1 MQSDADV
8 NKAMTGRR
16 GPGRLTRWISRSFGA
31 MRDDLEFV
39 ESGSLDVLLYCA
51 DDLALAARGDLE
63 VDGSLR

>member
-8 NKAMTGRR
+8 NKAMTGRS
-16 GPGRLTRWISRSFGA
+16 GPRRLTRWISRSFGA